1 MNKIICPHCKK
12 EFELTDSDYVSI
24 TEQVKGIEF
33 EKELSARTEQLRKE
47 SEYKNRIDLAKQ
59 ETGFIEQKNRMSAEI
74 EELKHRLDGYED
86 KKQREIEELKN
97 KYILEAE
104 NLKHQL
110 TDSRNDVRT
119 AVNEA
124 VLQKDVEIQKLNV
137 VIENE
142 KQKRIEGEQSL
153 KESYETR
160 LKEKDTQIDFYKD
173 LKTKMSTK
181 MVGETLEQHCQTEF
195 NRIRMAGFS
204 RAYFEKDNDV
214 KTGSKGD
221 YIFKDF
227 AEDGTEIVSVMFE
240 MKNEM
245 DTTATKHRNEDF
257 LKELDKDRTE
267 KKCEYAVLVSLLE
280 TDSEFYNGGIVDMS
294 YKYPKMY
301 VIRPQFFVPIIT
313 LLRNASLNALNYKRQ
328 LAEVRN
334 QNVDVSNF
342 ENELTEFQQKFATN
356 FGLASKKFADAVAE
370 IDKTI
375 DHLQKVRDNL
385 LGSERQLRLAND
397 KAQDLSIKKLTKNNP
412 TMKAKFDA
420 LKNGEEQ

>member
-59 ETGFIEQKNRMSAEI
+59 ETSFIEQKNRMSAEI

-86 KKQREIEELKN
+86 KKQREIEELKS
-97 KYILEAE
+97 KYTLEAE

-110 TDSRNDVRT
+110 ADSRNDVRT

-195 NRIRMAGFS
+195 NRIRMAGFP

-227 AEDGTEIVSVMFE
+227 AKDGTEIVSVMFE

-280 TDSEFYNGGIVDMS
+280 TDNEFYNGGIVDMS
-294 YKYPKMY
+294 YRYPKMY

-328 LAEVRN
+328 LAEVKN

>member
-59 ETGFIEQKNRMSAEI
+59 ETGFIEQKNKMSAEI

-86 KKQREIEELKN
+86 KKQREIEELKS
-97 KYILEAE
+97 KYTLEAE

-110 TDSRNDVRT
+110 ADSRNDVRT

-142 KQKRIEGEQSL
+142 KQKRIEREQSL

-195 NRIRMAGFS
+195 NRIRMAGFP

-227 AEDGTEIVSVMFE
+227 AKDGTEIVSVMFE

-245 DTTATKHRNEDF
+245 DPTATKHRNEDF

-280 TDSEFYNGGIVDMS
+280 TDNEFYNGGIVDMS
-294 YKYPKMY
+294 YRYPKMY

-375 DHLQKVRDNL
+375 DHLQRVRDNL

>member
-59 ETGFIEQKNRMSAEI
+59 ETSFIEQKNKMSAEI
-74 EELKHRLDGYED
+74 EELKHRLDGYDD
-86 KKQREIEELKN
+86 KKQREIEELKS
-97 KYILEAE
+97 KYTLEAE

-110 TDSRNDVRT
+110 ADSRNDVRT

-280 TDSEFYNGGIVDMS
+280 TDNEFYNGGIVDMS
-294 YKYPKMY
+294 YRYPKMY

-313 LLRNASLNALNYKRQ
+313 LLRNASLNALKYKRQ

>member
-59 ETGFIEQKNRMSAEI
+59 ETGFIEQKNKMSAEI

-86 KKQREIEELKN
+86 KKQREIEELKS
-97 KYILEAE
+97 KYTLEAE

-110 TDSRNDVRT
+110 ADSRNDVRT

-142 KQKRIEGEQSL
+142 KQKRIKGEQSL

-195 NRIRMAGFS
+195 NRIRMAGFP

-227 AEDGTEIVSVMFE
+227 AKDGTEIVSVMFE

-245 DTTATKHRNEDF
+245 DTTATKHKNEDF

-280 TDSEFYNGGIVDMS
+280 TDNEFYNGGIVDMS
-294 YKYPKMY
+294 YRYPKMY

-420 LKNGEEQ
+420 LKNGEE

>member
-59 ETGFIEQKNRMSAEI
+59 ETGFIEQKNKMSAEI

-86 KKQREIEELKN
+86 KKQREIEELKS
-97 KYILEAE
+97 KYTLEAE

-110 TDSRNDVRT
+110 ADSRNDVRT

-142 KQKRIEGEQSL
+142 KQKRIEREQSL

-195 NRIRMAGFS
+195 NRIRMAGFP

-227 AEDGTEIVSVMFE
+227 AKDGTEIVSVMFE

-280 TDSEFYNGGIVDMS
+280 TDNEFYNGGIVDMS
-294 YKYPKMY
+294 YRYPKMY

-375 DHLQKVRDNL
+375 DHLQRVRDNL

>member
-47 SEYKNRIDLAKQ
+47 SEYKKQIELGKQ
-59 ETGFIEQKNRMSAEI
+59 ETSFIEQKNRMSAEI
-74 EELKHRLDGYED
+74 EELKHRLDGYENI
-86 KKQREIEELKN
+86 KQTEIEELKS
-97 KYILEAE
+97 KYALEAE
-104 NLKHQL
+104 KLKHQL
-110 TDSRNDVRT
+110 EDSRNGVRT

-160 LKEKDTQIDFYKD
+160 LKEKDAQIDFYKD

-227 AEDGTEIVSVMFE
+227 ADDGTEIVSVMFE

-245 DTTATKHRNEDF
+245 DTTATKHKNEDF

-280 TDSEFYNGGIVDMS
+280 TDNELYNGGIVDMS

-301 VIRPQFFVPIIT
+301 VIRPQFFVPMIT
-313 LLRNASLNALNYKRQ
+313 LLRNASLNALGYKRQ

>member
-59 ETGFIEQKNRMSAEI
+59 ETGFIEQKNKMSAEI

-86 KKQREIEELKN
+86 KKQREIEELKS
-97 KYILEAE
+97 KYTLEAE

-110 TDSRNDVRT
+110 ADSRNDVRT

-195 NRIRMAGFS
+195 NRIRMAGFP

-227 AEDGTEIVSVMFE
+227 AKDGTEIVSVMFE

-245 DTTATKHRNEDF
+245 DTTATKHKNEDF

-280 TDSEFYNGGIVDMS
+280 TDNEFYNGGIVDMS
-294 YKYPKMY
+294 YRYPKMY